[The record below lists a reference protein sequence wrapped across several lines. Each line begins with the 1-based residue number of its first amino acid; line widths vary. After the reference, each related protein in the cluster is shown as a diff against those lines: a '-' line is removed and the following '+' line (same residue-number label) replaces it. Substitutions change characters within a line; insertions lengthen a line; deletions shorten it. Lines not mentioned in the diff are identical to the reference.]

1 MHLFPYYDMMK
12 FISEKHFNLIIDSVG
27 EIQIRTVYNILDHP
41 EFKFKVPKFYN
52 KSETYSNT

>member
-1 MHLFPYYDMMK
+1 MMK
-12 FISEKHFNLIIDSVG
+12 LISEKHFNLIIDSMG